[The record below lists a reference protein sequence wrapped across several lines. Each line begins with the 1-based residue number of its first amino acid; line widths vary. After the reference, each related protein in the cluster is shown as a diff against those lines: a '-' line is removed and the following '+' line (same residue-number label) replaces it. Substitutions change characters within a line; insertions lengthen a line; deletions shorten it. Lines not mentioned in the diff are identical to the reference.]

1 INPRGFYS
9 NRKNQTRYGFS
20 SPTREFAFPH
30 GGAMRARNLS
40 RPSGDDATDPRD
52 GERSVRVLP
61 HLSDYPMRHGD
72 DGERHEFEGR
82 RDAGER
88 AHQKLV
94 RRRAVE
100 PVVEIR
106 GSGEPIRRLEI
117 SGRHT
122 VSEPRLGS
130 WYLNPPEYPVL
141 GEFLESKSNARIRDL
156 D

>member
-1 INPRGFYS
+1 INPRDFYSS

-30 GGAMRARNLS
+30 GGAMRPRNLS

-72 DGERHEFEGR
+72 DGERREFEGR

-106 GSGEPIRRLEI
+106 GEDPVNRFD
-117 SGRHT
+117 
-122 VSEPRLGS
+122 VSRSQGVIQFQNHVS
-130 WYLNPPEYPVL
+130 VL
-141 GEFLESKSNARIRDL
+141 GL
-156 D
+156 

>member
-1 INPRGFYS
+1 
-9 NRKNQTRYGFS
+9 
-20 SPTREFAFPH
+20 
-30 GGAMRARNLS
+30 MRPRNLS

-61 HLSDYPMRHGD
+61 HLSDYPMRHGPGVDPGDGASGVAALGDDGGSEGD
-72 DGERHEFEGR
+72 DGERREFEGR

-106 GSGEPIRRLEI
+106 GEDPVNRFD
-117 SGRHT
+117 
-122 VSEPRLGS
+122 VSRSQGVIQFQNHVS
-130 WYLNPPEYPVL
+130 VL
-141 GEFLESKSNARIRDL
+141 GL
-156 D
+156 

>member
-1 INPRGFYS
+1 
-9 NRKNQTRYGFS
+9 
-20 SPTREFAFPH
+20 
-30 GGAMRARNLS
+30 MRARDLS
-40 RPSGDDATDPRD
+40 RQSGDDATDPRD

-72 DGERHEFEGR
+72 DGERREFEGR

-106 GSGEPIRRLEI
+106 GEDP
-117 SGRHT
+117 
-122 VSEPRLGS
+122 VNRLGVARS
-130 WYLNPPEYPVL
+130 QGVIQFQNHGSVL
-141 GEFLESKSNARIRDL
+141 GL
-156 D
+156 

>member
-1 INPRGFYS
+1 
-9 NRKNQTRYGFS
+9 
-20 SPTREFAFPH
+20 
-30 GGAMRARNLS
+30 MRARNLS

-61 HLSDYPMRHGD
+61 HLSDYPMRHGPGVDPRDGASGVAALGDDGGSEGD

-100 PVVEIR
+100 PVVEVR
-106 GSGEPIRRLEI
+106 G
-117 SGRHT
+117 
-122 VSEPRLGS
+122 
-130 WYLNPPEYPVL
+130 
-141 GEFLESKSNARIRDL
+141 
-156 D
+156 